1 MMSIA
6 ALKKQTLEVIQAAL
20 KQLESK
26 ECPSEHREWARER
39 YEWWA
44 EKEQLVLNAIDN
56 PQPANVPI
64 SPLDWEGRAL
74 REYVLEQQAE
84 WTELLGFFRAES
96 AVDGARLR
104 WLQGT
109 GSASPQSKED
119 DPTTK
124 ELREALQ
131 DEHGHPTVSFPA
143 VRKALKVKERRVTEL
158 IDQGAR
164 KKRGRMVTT
173 ESLKAYLKANP

>member
-119 DPTTK
+119 DPTVR

-131 DEHGHPTVSFPA
+131 DEDGHPTVSYPA
-143 VRKALKVKERRVTEL
+143 VQKALTLKERRVTALVEEGRL
-158 IDQGAR
+158 KKVGR
-164 KKRGRMVTT
+164 KISTK
-173 ESLKAYLKANP
+173 SLKAYMEPNR